1 MISGQRPSWMSMLK
15 MTSKRENNHIRGFA
29 MQQFGNDSSIVLLA
43 HLTPAI
49 LLFMFFSKLRTCA
62 ILIFKVRMIPKLK
75 NNHLSLFAMLK
86 LAEQDPSFVLLA
98 HHAPEILHF
107 MFLKMAKAA
116 ILEIAL

>member
-1 MISGQRPSWMSMLK
+1 MICRQQPSWMS
-15 MTSKRENNHIRGFA
+15 TSKPENNHIRGFA
-29 MQQFGNDSSIVLLA
+29 MQQFVEYDSSIVLLS

-49 LLFMFFSKLRTCA
+49 LLLMFFSKLRTCA

-86 LAEQDPSFVLLA
+86 LAEKGPSFVLLA
-98 HHAPEILHF
+98 HQAPEILHF
-107 MFLKMAKAA
+107 MFLKMAKAV